1 MTEINLEQMR
11 KDIDS
16 IDSKLTELFRQ
27 RMEKS
32 LEIAKYKKDNNL
44 AVLNDTREKEI
55 LHKVSEQIGE
65 PFDSYARLLFNTIFD
80 ASRSCQN
87 NYLARRS
94 DLADRIK
101 KALEET
107 PKLFPKKAV
116 VACQGV
122 AGSHSQAACEK
133 LFEVP
138 SIMYFN
144 SFEGVFTAVEKGL
157 CQYGI
162 LPIENSSYGS
172 VGTVYDLMQNYNFHI
187 VKGIRLRISHNLMAK
202 PGTKMSD
209 IKEIVSHEQAIGQC
223 GDFLKNLK
231 DVKITVCENTAI
243 AAKMVAESDRMDIAA
258 ISSKECV
265 DLYGL
270 EILKNHIQ
278 VSDNNYTR
286 FICISKKLE
295 IYPGAN
301 RISLILSLPHVPR
314 SLYHTIAKF
323 AALGVNLTKL
333 ESRPIPGSDFE
344 FMFYFDLDA
353 SVYSPEL
360 INLLSELESQ
370 PETFV
375 FLGSY
380 SEAI

>member
-1 MTEINLEQMR
+1 MTDLNLDQLR
-11 KDIDS
+11 RQIDDIDTQ
-16 IDSKLTELFRQ
+16 ITDLFKK
-27 RMEKS
+27 RMETA
-32 LEIAKYKKDNNL
+32 LEVAKYKQENGIP
-44 AVLNDTREKEI
+44 VLNDRREKEV

-65 PFDSYARLLFNTIFD
+65 PFDGYARLLFNTIFD

-94 DLADRIK
+94 DLATRID
-101 KALEET
+101 KAVEET
-107 PKLFPKKAV
+107 PKLFPKKAI

-122 AGSHSQAACEK
+122 PGANSQAACEK

-138 SIMYFN
+138 NIMFFN
-144 SFEGVFTAVEKGL
+144 SFEGVFNAVEKGL

-172 VGTVYDLMQNYNFHI
+172 VGSVYDLMQNYNFHI
-187 VKGIRLRISHNLMAK
+187 VKSIRLRISHNLMAK

-209 IKEIVSHEQAIGQC
+209 IKEIFSHEQAIGQC
-223 GDFLKNLK
+223 GEFLKTLK
-231 DVKITVCENTAI
+231 DVKITVCENTAV
-243 AAKMVAESDRMDIAA
+243 AAKMVAESERKDVAA
-258 ISSKECV
+258 ISAKDCLE
-265 DLYGL
+265 LYGL
-270 EILKNHIQ
+270 ELLKKHIQ
-278 VSDNNYTR
+278 VTDNNYTR

-295 IYPGAN
+295 IYPGSN
-301 RISLILSLPHVPR
+301 RISLILSLPHIPR

-344 FMFYFDLDA
+344 FLFYFDLEA

-360 INLLSELESQ
+360 INLLSELENQ

-375 FLGSY
+375 FLGCY
-380 SEAI
+380 AETI